1 MMQRR
6 SATTLFT
13 TIAGSVALSV
23 IPEPASASSHIMP
36 TETQPT
42 PDIPGLLAEI
52 SNNLASKGQSIE
64 GVLRSYGYESAAAEY
79 EEGAP
84 HTTSRL
90 DAPNA
95 TSSARTRK
103 ALRVAVAG
111 IGASFL
117 SAGYKLSAELALHG
131 LNLKRGGTTRI
142 PKNGGIAAQ
151 TQLVKRLRS
160 SKSRRGSAAFE
171 KTGGTVGY
179 DLYYSIH
186 RFSWVRVGTRI
197 NIRDVYDFSAND
209 YAGLQQKV
217 IKVMLAAQQ
226 TRAIYPFNVRITV

>member
-6 SATTLFT
+6 SAITLFT
-13 TIAGSVALSV
+13 TIAGSVTLLPA
-23 IPEPASASSHIMP
+23 PASASASPRIPP

-52 SNNLASKGQSIE
+52 NDDLTSKGQSIE
-64 GVLRSYGYESAAAEY
+64 GVLRSNGYESAATEY
-79 EEGAP
+79 EEGAAQA
-84 HTTSRL
+84 TSRL
-90 DAPNA
+90 DVPDA
-95 TSSARTRK
+95 TSSARTRR

-151 TQLVKRLRS
+151 TQLIKRLRS
-160 SKSRRGSAAFE
+160 SKAKRGSAAFE
-171 KTGGTVGY
+171 KTGETVDY

-186 RFSWVRVGTRI
+186 RFSWGRVGKRISTR
-197 NIRDVYDFSAND
+197 DMYDFSTND
-209 YAGLQQKV
+209 YVGLQTASHPGDASRPADARHLPVQ
-217 IKVMLAAQQ
+217 
-226 TRAIYPFNVRITV
+226 R